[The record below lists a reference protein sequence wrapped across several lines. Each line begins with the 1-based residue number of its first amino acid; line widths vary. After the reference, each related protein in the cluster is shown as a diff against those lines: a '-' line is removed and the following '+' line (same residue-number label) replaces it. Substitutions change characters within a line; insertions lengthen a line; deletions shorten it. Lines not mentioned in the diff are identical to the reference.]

1 MADYLDILAAIPL
14 FSFLGRKEL
23 EAVQSLLVETT
34 HERGEVICNAGDEG
48 DKLYIVLTGELEVWA
63 GEKDRRVRETP
74 YRPERRSKNRGRER
88 RTGTLK
94 HGECF
99 GEMAL
104 LQGGKRTATVKVKRH
119 ARLLSLD
126 KASFDMLFR
135 HDARTLEYFTHVL
148 CRRLASVSKG
158 EAVYGRTMTISVT
171 GRPGLKGKTLV
182 SSALAVLLHDLTG
195 ADVLLVRVS
204 PGKEAPKGSMAQLL
218 ADELDAGSD
227 TLSPAIKFER
237 PGLSTLDVPARID
250 KPTAFYVE
258 RSSNLI
264 SRVSD
269 HFRFIV
275 FDLGSEPAALVES
288 ATGFSD
294 ALVEIVERPGV
305 DTETNGA
312 SDTRKYQVINL
323 FNPGSLPISINH
335 CEPFVIPVDSSLPD
349 GDPSEYLRTARSGF
363 AALPIHRLARK
374 LLGSA
379 VGVALGGGAAF
390 GIAHLGVLKV
400 LEENNIPV
408 DLLAGCSQGS
418 IIGVGYA
425 AGISV
430 AEMIDIAL
438 RLGRKANFLR
448 PIDITFTRPGIL
460 AGGRF
465 VDIFSPMLKGKR
477 TFEDLVMPCR
487 TVATDIESGERV
499 EIGTGSLVD
508 AFRASASVPMVFAP
522 FKHGERVVV
531 DGGVTDPV
539 PAEVVNNM
547 GADLCIA
554 VNVVPPPKKGL
565 ENEVSRAYRLLNRL
579 NPISYLEGSRNLPNM
594 FDIIMNS
601 MQVLQY
607 ELGNFKAISADVLI
621 NPDLS
626 DFTWIEYYRSEE
638 LIQRGIIAA
647 ERAMPAIKN
656 AYVQLFAP
664 YRNAEA
670 NEA

>member
-1 MADYLDILAAIPL
+1 MADLLDLLAAIPL
-14 FSFLGRKEL
+14 FNFLGRKEL
-23 EAVQSLLVETT
+23 AAVQALLVESK
-34 HERGEVICNAGDEG
+34 HERGEIICREGDDG
-48 DKLYIVLTGELEVWA
+48 DKLYIVLSGELEVWA
-63 GEKDRRVRETP
+63 GETERRVLDTP
-74 YRPERRSKNRGRER
+74 HRPERRNRNGGRQR

-94 HGECF
+94 RGDCF

-119 ARLLSLD
+119 AKLISLD
-126 KASFDMLFR
+126 KTSFDKLFL
-135 HDARTLEYFTHVL
+135 HDPRTLEYFTHVL

-158 EAVYGRTMTISVT
+158 EAVHGRTMTISIT
-171 GRPGLKGKTLV
+171 GRPGLKGKTMV
-182 SSALAVLLHDLTG
+182 ASALATILQDLTG
-195 ADVLLVRVS
+195 SDVLLVRVM
-204 PGKEAPKGSMAQLL
+204 PGKGAPKGSIAQLL
-218 ADELDAGSD
+218 SDELDAGTD
-227 TLSPAIKFER
+227 TLSPAIKSER
-237 PGLSTLDVPARID
+237 QGLSTLDVPARID
-250 KPTAFYVE
+250 KETPFYVE

-264 SRVSD
+264 SRVSE
-269 HFRFIV
+269 HFRFVV
-275 FDLGSEPAALVES
+275 FDLGSEPQALVDS
-288 ATGFSD
+288 APGFSD
-294 ALVEIVERPGV
+294 ALIEIVDKPGTPV
-305 DTETNGA
+305 ATNGT
-312 SDTRKYQVINL
+312 SDTKKFQVVNL
-323 FNPGSLPISINH
+323 FNAESRPLSINH
-335 CEPFVIPVDSSLPD
+335 CEPFVIPRDSSLPD
-349 GDPSEYLRTARSGF
+349 EDTSQYLRTNHSAT

-400 LEENNIPV
+400 LEDNGIPI

-425 AGISV
+425 AGITV
-430 AEMIDIAL
+430 DEMIAIAL
-438 RLGRKANFLR
+438 RLGKKKNFLR
-448 PIDITFTRPGIL
+448 PLDITFTKPGIL
-460 AGGRF
+460 AGARF
-465 VDIFSPMLKGKR
+465 VDIFSPMLQGKR

-522 FKHGERVVV
+522 FRHGDRVVV

-638 LIQRGIIAA
+638 LIQRGITAA

-656 AYVQLFAP
+656 AYAQQLAP
-664 YRNAEA
+664 FRNPVGD
-670 NEA
+670 